1 MEIEK
6 FVWKFLVNG
15 EEIEVIADAYNKRKA
30 MVELGKAV
38 GVNGC
43 TKKSILNEIYKL
55 KPELLSSGPR
65 LLGQA
70 FF

>member
-30 MVELGKAV
+30 MIELGKAV
-38 GVNGC
+38 GVGGY

-65 LLGQA
+65 LLGQP
-70 FF
+70 FS